1 MFLEWV
7 ISLRKPEP
15 NTSALSVHNRIMRLR
30 HIEVFNAVMLTGSVS
45 AAARMINV
53 TQPAVS
59 RTLQH
64 AEVQLGFPLFQR
76 VGGRLK
82 PTVEAQT
89 LYPHIERL
97 FAQLDEVQ
105 RLSVNLKAGRGQ
117 GALRVLTVL
126 ALSYEVFPRAMHLFR
141 EKHPHVVVNH
151 QALHSPQIVSSL
163 VLQEADVG
171 YVFSAVSHPALA
183 QERLAE
189 RRVMCVAP
197 KGLVGARQVKSGV
210 ITLAQLSKLPV
221 IALDGQDP
229 LGTLLAHTVRDSG
242 AGLNEVIN
250 VQTYHVALALAHHGV
265 GVAMVEG
272 CTAASADR
280 SKVDVL
286 ALEPAIATSV
296 HMLRPIA
303 RPNSITTRAFTRCM
317 QQALQQMA

>member
-1 MFLEWV
+1 
-7 ISLRKPEP
+7 
-15 NTSALSVHNRIMRLR
+15 MRLR
-30 HIEVFNAVMLTGSVS
+30 HIEVFNAVMQTGSVS

-64 AEVQLGFPLFQR
+64 AEVQLGFALFQR

-105 RLSVNLKAGRGQ
+105 RLSANLKAGKGQ

-141 EKHPHVVVNH
+141 EKHPSVVVHH

-171 YVFSAVSHPALA
+171 YVFSAFSHPALV

-189 RRVMCVAP
+189 RRVMCVVP
-197 KGLVGARQVKSGV
+197 KGLVSARQVKSGT

-242 AGLNEVIN
+242 AGLNEVIT

-272 CTAASADR
+272 CTATSADHT
-280 SKVDVL
+280 KVDVL

-296 HMLRPIA
+296 HMLRPAA
-303 RPNSITTRAFTRCM
+303 RPNSIATRAFTRCM

>member
-1 MFLEWV
+1 
-7 ISLRKPEP
+7 
-15 NTSALSVHNRIMRLR
+15 MRLR

-45 AAARMINV
+45 AATRMINV

-64 AEVQLGFPLFQR
+64 AEIQLGFQLCQR

-105 RLSVNLKAGRGQ
+105 RLSASLKAGRGK
-117 GALRVLTVL
+117 GELRVLTVL
-126 ALSYEVFPRAMHLFR
+126 ALSYEVFPRAMRLFR
-141 EKHPHVVVNH
+141 EKHPSVVVH
-151 QALHSPQIVSSL
+151 HEALHSPQIVSSL

-171 YVFSAVSHPALA
+171 YVFSAVSHPALV
-183 QERLAE
+183 QEQLAD
-189 RRVMCVAP
+189 RKVACVVPRGLLAP
-197 KGLVGARQVKSGV
+197 RQVRAGT
-210 ITLAQLSKLPV
+210 ITVAQLAKLPV

-229 LGTLLAHTVRDSG
+229 LGVLLAHAVRDSG
-242 AGLNEVIN
+242 AGLKEVMT

-286 ALEPAIATSV
+286 TLEPPVATAV
-296 HMLRPIA
+296 HMLRPTA
-303 RPNSITTRAFTRCM
+303 RPNSLTTRAFTRCM
-317 QQALQQMA
+317 QQALQETA